1 MNITAAALLQRGYSG
16 KARYGPVFQVQYQGT
31 RTVAQGGSKP
41 RHGDSSRRGTCW
53 TCAASSLAQLELSH
67 FSNFRAERR
76 ENIPPRLPPLF
87 AQSLPIFAISPS
99 PFCAI
104 HFIFSVFS
112 NSRFL
117 VAETQ

>member
-1 MNITAAALLQRGYSG
+1 MNITTAAPLQRGSSG
-16 KARYGPVFQVQYQGT
+16 KARYGLVFPSAISGH
-31 RTVAQGGSKP
+31 AHGGPGGSKP

-53 TCAASSLAQLELSH
+53 TCAASSLVQLELSH

-76 ENIPPRLPPLF
+76 ENRF
-87 AQSLPIFAISPS
+87 AQSLHIFAISPS

-117 VAETQ
+117 VAET